1 MVLDPEIKQSFK
13 RIAIPVALNNLLMSS
28 VSFIDTLMIGQLG
41 ATAISAVGIGNQ
53 VFFLF
58 TLMMFGI
65 CSGASVFISQFRGKK
80 DPVSVKKTVV
90 VGLALSSL
98 SSFFFIIISI
108 FIPEKI
114 MGLFT
119 TDTAVIEAGIGYL
132 VTVAVSYLFS
142 SVTFSYGMML
152 RSIEKAKVP
161 LFASAVSN
169 IINIVLNYVLIFGIW
184 IFPEMGIIGAA
195 VATTIARFTESAILV
210 ITVYRST
217 KEIAVNKNDI
227 KRVSADF
234 VYKYIK
240 IALPVILNE
249 VFWAV
254 GMTMY
259 KVVYGRIGTN
269 ALAAV
274 SINET
279 IVQLMM
285 VLFMGSANACVVVI
299 GKSIGRGDISITKKY
314 ARDFHIIGAA
324 AGIVTALLSLNIIFL
339 IPRVFNVPEEVMS
352 WTVKLILINA
362 VYFPFKI
369 FNIHNIVGIF
379 RGGGDTKTAF
389 YIELAAVWA
398 VGVPV
403 AFLTGFY
410 FKLPVYLVFLFIN
423 LEEVFKSLISI
434 RRLIS
439 GKWIHDVTK

>member
-1 MVLDPEIKQSFK
+1 
-13 RIAIPVALNNLLMSS
+13 
-28 VSFIDTLMIGQLG
+28 MIGQLG

-65 CSGASVFISQFRGKK
+65 CSAASVFIAQFRGKK
-80 DPVSVKKTVV
+80 DSSSIKKTVV
-90 VGLALSSL
+90 VGLFLSSL
-98 SSFFFIIISI
+98 SSLIFIIISV
-108 FIPEKI
+108 FIPGKV
-114 MGLFT
+114 MGIFT
-119 TDTAVIEAGIGYL
+119 TDLNVIEAGIGYL

-142 SVTFSYGMML
+142 SVTFSYSMML

-169 IINIVLNYVLIFGIW
+169 LINIVLNYMLIFGVW
-184 IFPEMGIIGAA
+184 IFPEMGIRGAA
-195 VATTIARFTESAILV
+195 IATAIARFIEAGILV
-210 ITVYRST
+210 ITVYRNT
-217 KEIAVNKNDI
+217 REIAVDFKDI
-227 KRVSADF
+227 KKVTSDF
-234 VYKYIK
+234 VFKYIK
-240 IALPVILNE
+240 IAFPVILNE
-249 VFWAV
+249 VFWAL

-299 GKSIGRGDISITKKY
+299 GKSIGEGDLKKTLKH

-324 AGIVTALLSLNIIFL
+324 AGIFTALLSLNAIFF
-339 IPRVFNVPEEVMS
+339 IPKVFNVPEEVMS

-369 FNIHNIVGIF
+369 FNIHNIVGVF

-389 YIELAAVWA
+389 YIEIAAVWF
-398 VGVPV
+398 VGVPL

-410 FKLPVYLVFLFIN
+410 FRLPVYLVFLFIN
-423 LEEVFKSLISI
+423 FEEVFKSLISVK
-434 RRLIS
+434 RLVS
-439 GKWIHDVTK
+439 GKWIHDLTD